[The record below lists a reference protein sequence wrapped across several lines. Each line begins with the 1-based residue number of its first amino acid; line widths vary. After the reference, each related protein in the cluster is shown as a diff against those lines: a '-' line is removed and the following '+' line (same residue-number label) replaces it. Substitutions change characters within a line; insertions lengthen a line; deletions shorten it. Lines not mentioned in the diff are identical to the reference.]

1 MTVRSWHIL
10 AWVAAAIV
18 LPLLLP
24 SDYDRGLFTLAA
36 IYALLGVS
44 MNLVFG
50 YLGYISFG
58 QAAFFG
64 LGAYVAALLHLKLGI
79 NYWVAAAL
87 AMLPAMALGA
97 LVGFTSARIGGVYFA
112 ITSLTVAEILRLVA
126 ANWIDLTRG
135 PLGIVVPRPT
145 FGFIDAFG
153 YGFASYYL
161 TLVVLILGVAIW
173 LVVRLLGGAYGRAW
187 LAIRESA
194 DLAEAVGIATLRVRV
209 ENIALSGGLAGLAGA
224 LIVPHVAI
232 VSPELL
238 GPHYSAMALLIV
250 VLGGIGTIAG
260 PIIGGVLFAWLPE
273 LFRDIGELRLA
284 AFALI
289 LLIVIR
295 VQPDGIVALVKRI
308 GRALC
313 EPARPHLVQSGEIAA
328 LKDKASGT
336 GASSV
341 TDTDRLL
348 AVEGLTKHFEGVHA
362 LTGVNFAVRCGEILG
377 LIGPNGAGKTTCMNV
392 VSGFLPPTSGSVR
405 FLDEATVGLRPHD
418 LADRG
423 LIRTFQQTTLYGGL
437 SALDNVLSGTHRL
450 WPASALQSILGTSA
464 FREIEAKR
472 RAAALRALDRVGLA
486 HRAGVAAEDLP
497 YGEQRLLALALA
509 LAAEPVLLLLDEP
522 AAGLNPTEAAH
533 LGRLLA
539 ELRGD
544 GLTIILIE
552 HNLRL
557 VMSVCDRLIVLD
569 HGDKIAEGS
578 VGEIQ
583 RHPEVVRAYLGSA
596 VNA

>member
-1 MTVRSWHIL
+1 MTVRPWHIA
-10 AWVAAAIV
+10 AWVGAAIL
-18 LPLLLP
+18 LPLVMP

-36 IYALLGVS
+36 IFALLGLS

-64 LGAYVAALLHLKLGI
+64 LGAYVAALLNLNLGV
-79 NYWVAAAL
+79 NYWTAAAL
-87 AMLPAMALGA
+87 ATLPAMALGA
-97 LVGFTSARIGGVYFA
+97 VVGFASARIGGVYFA
-112 ITSLTVAEILRLVA
+112 ITSLTVAEILRLIA

-145 FGFIDAFG
+145 IGFIDAFG

-161 TLVVLILGVAIW
+161 TLVILILGATIW
-173 LVVRLLGGAYGRAW
+173 LVIRLLGGAYGRAW

-194 DLAEAVGIATLRVRV
+194 DLAEAVGIATLRTRV
-209 ENIALSGGLAGLAGA
+209 ENIALSGGIAGLAGA

-238 GPHYSAMALLIV
+238 SPHYSAMALLIV

-260 PIIGGVLFAWLPE
+260 PIIGGILFAWLPE
-273 LFRDIGELRLA
+273 LFRDIGDLRLA
-284 AFALI
+284 AFALL

-295 VQPDGIVALVKRI
+295 VQPDGIVAMVKRI
-308 GRALC
+308 GRSLRQPGTA
-313 EPARPHLVQSGEIAA
+313 VGQQQGEIALDGPTA
-328 LKDKASGT
+328 VGSLPPSANG
-336 GASSV
+336 
-341 TDTDRLL
+341 REPLL
-348 AVEGLTKHFEGVHA
+348 AVDGLTKHFRGVQA
-362 LTGVNFAVRCGEILG
+362 LTAVSFVVHRGEILG

-392 VSGFLPPTSGSVR
+392 ISGFLPATSGAVRFLGRPTSGSQ
-405 FLDEATVGLRPHD
+405 PHD
-418 LADRG
+418 LARFG

-450 WPASALQSILGTSA
+450 WPASALQAIAGTRT
-464 FREIEAKR
+464 FHTIEAKR
-472 RAAALRALDRVGLA
+472 RAAALSGLERVGLV
-486 HRAGVAAEDLP
+486 HRADVAAEDLP

-522 AAGLNPTEAAH
+522 AAGLNPAEAANLGH
-533 LGRLLA
+533 LLRQ
-539 ELRGD
+539 LRGH

-557 VMSVCDRLIVLD
+557 VMSACDRLVVLD
-569 HGDKIAEGS
+569 HGEKIAEGS
-578 VGEIQ
+578 VADVQ
-583 RHPEVVRAYLGSA
+583 RHPEVIRAYLGGVVSA
-596 VNA
+596 